1 MKGVTSTNRKTGVEY
16 RSDKYQS
23 ELFEVPFVRMRG
35 WYQEKFKTIPPSY
48 RTLISR
54 IQTVA
59 PPAVNYPEI
68 EIDASNGTVKLNGT
82 LVPLSKTNFAALL
95 LLIRGCP
102 TKDLHAKLVELHNGH
117 SERCIDWLDTFR
129 EGSRFASIDDI
140 DDLRKTLS
148 ELRKK
153 LQPAGFA
160 NAETLVSQ
168 QGIGRGVVYAFCDMH
183 NKCTTDIP
191 REKLRMRKTAHKI

>member
-1 MKGVTSTNRKTGVEY
+1 MSDRLG
-16 RSDKYQS
+16 DKYHS

-35 WYQEKFKTIPPSY
+35 WYQEKFKSIPPTY
-48 RTLISR
+48 RTLISKV
-54 IQTVA
+54 QTVA

-68 EIDASNGTVKLNGT
+68 EIDAANGTVKLNGS

-95 LLIRGCP
+95 LLAKGCS

-117 SERCIDWLDTFR
+117 SDRRCDWLDTFR
-129 EGSRFASIDDI
+129 EGSRFANIDDI

-153 LQPAGFA
+153 LQSAGFV
-160 NAETLVSQ
+160 NAETLVPQ
-168 QGIGRGVVYAFCDMH
+168 RGNPVTFPMGRVVIVSKAEMGEC
-183 NKCTTDIP
+183 I
-191 REKLRMRKTAHKI
+191 